1 MLALPCW
8 SFANPSST
16 GNKISA
22 QLRGAGGS
30 NCETS
35 ISFYHMA
42 LVESLD
48 PSGDLRAA
56 DHEGC
61 LDHPRPLA
69 TPVGGRAASTP
80 LLWTL

>member
-1 MLALPCW
+1 
-8 SFANPSST
+8 
-16 GNKISA
+16 
-22 QLRGAGGS
+22 
-30 NCETS
+30 
-35 ISFYHMA
+35 MA